1 MTHVQCDTK
10 PTVAVPAAGHH
21 CPLTGYLVIL
31 LGDRGTYV
39 RTTYP
44 GLLLENATAGSRTR
58 DLLSRRSKG
67 LTTTPPDV
75 SDI

>member
-1 MTHVQCDTK
+1 M
-10 PTVAVPAAGHH
+10 
-21 CPLTGYLVIL
+21 
-31 LGDRGTYV
+31 

-75 SDI
+75 IYIKKNKSVHSRT